1 MLSIHKNKLLNLA
14 LQLEI
19 AINDAQKDIDD
30 KTNAL
35 SLAGKFSEA
44 SVHSF
49 HFETLERNI
58 QSIKKTIK
66 RL

>member
-1 MLSIHKNKLLNLA
+1 MLTHQKTKLLNHA

-19 AINDAQKDIDD
+19 AINDARKDIDD

-35 SLAGKFSEA
+35 GAAGKFSEA
-44 SVHSF
+44 SSHSF
-49 HFETLERNI
+49 LLEILERNI

-66 RL
+66 KL